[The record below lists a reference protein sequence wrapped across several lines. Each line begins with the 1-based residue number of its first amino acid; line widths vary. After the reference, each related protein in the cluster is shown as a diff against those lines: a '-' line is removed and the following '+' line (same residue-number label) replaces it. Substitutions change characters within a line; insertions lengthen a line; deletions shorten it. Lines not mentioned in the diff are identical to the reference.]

1 MDQWNRK
8 EDPEIRPHS
17 YSMIINK
24 GTKNTCGR
32 KDSLLNKWWQEKLD
46 IHTKNTETRSLP
58 LTMQKS
64 IQNKPKKRTK
74 DLNVRPETLKLV

>member
-46 IHTKNTETRSLP
+46 IHT
-58 LTMQKS
+58 
-64 IQNKPKKRTK
+64 
-74 DLNVRPETLKLV
+74 